1 MDQDFK
7 LPWVAASGSPH
18 SLALCPLLDS
28 LTGNTRSLNNL
39 KADDHCQVSSL
50 VMTNIQAN
58 QDITACVAADP
69 GACGIQY
76 ELKDLQV
83 FTFAFSTS
91 LLAHSDCGV
100 LISRPLS

>member
-1 MDQDFK
+1 M
-7 LPWVAASGSPH
+7 
-18 SLALCPLLDS
+18 
-28 LTGNTRSLNNL
+28 NL
-39 KADDHCQVSSL
+39 KAVDNCQVSSL

-76 ELKDLQV
+76 ELKALQV
-83 FTFAFSTS
+83 FTFTFSTS